1 MTDGKKDAAGER
13 MKSRLRADLRV
24 TLREARIAE
33 VKVLRTLIT
42 AIDDAEAPPL
52 KGGGGLADGAAER
65 SYRPLGEGD
74 VRRVL
79 LSDIAERERAAVE
92 FETVGRADLAEALR
106 LEALVVK
113 RYLEP

>member
-1 MTDGKKDAAGER
+1 MTDDKKDAAGEG
-13 MKSRLRADLRV
+13 MKRRLRADLRIA
-24 TLREARIAE
+24 LREARIAE
-33 VKVLRTLIT
+33 VKVLRALIT

-52 KGGGGLADGAAER
+52 KGSGGLTDGAAER
-65 SYRPLGEGD
+65 SFRPLGEGD

-92 FETVGRADLAEALR
+92 FESVGRADLAEALR
-106 LEALVVK
+106 LDARLVR